1 MHILS
6 GEISISKQKCAR
18 NLLKEIRE
26 LACKLT
32 STLIDPNH
40 KLREIEEDTAVDTE
54 MY

>member
-40 KLREIEEDTAVDTE
+40 KFGEVEEDATVDRE